1 MFRIGKI
8 QYSDHG
14 KTILYQYEVDGAV
27 AKFFHKKEKLFAS
40 YDLSVEDVPESIAI
54 IPLLANVMPI
64 AWFAGFE
71 VYADE
76 VDADFYKALEKIR
89 MEMAKHHPNMAA
101 PTTRLHFKKL
111 IKNNIPNQ
119 NTAMLF
125 SGGVDAFATYFRHF
139 DENPELVTIQ
149 GADIELT
156 DSKQWEDVKNFN
168 ENEPI
173 LAHNRKHY
181 IRSNFQKFYTYNVD
195 LLLPNLGWW
204 GNIQHGLALICSL
217 APLAY
222 VRNFGTIYIASTRS
236 SHMEFNPWGSMP
248 EIDEQ
253 ISWGGNKI
261 IHDGFEL
268 KRQDK
273 VDAIV
278 AAVNQRKAKTTIRVC
293 YSELKD
299 SMNCS
304 KCEKCIRTM
313 FGIMLAGDNPND
325 YGFQADASIYDSIQ
339 SAVGNGFRSKG
350 TQFFWKEI
358 MEKAAGSKELFVFA
372 DAAKEAGRR
381 DETLKVIDANCRRE
395 LVKASGTRKMK
406 HVLINKYPKAF
417 QYYLKLRRS
426 F

>member
-1 MFRIGKI
+1 MFRIGQI
-8 QYSDHG
+8 NFSDHG
-14 KTILYQYEVDGAV
+14 KTIVYQYEVGAAIV
-27 AKFFHKKEKLFAS
+27 KYFNKKEKLFAS
-40 YDLSVEDVPESIAI
+40 YDLPVDQIPPSIAV

-64 AWFAGFE
+64 AWFAGFD
-71 VYADE
+71 VHVDE
-76 VDADFYKALEKIR
+76 VDADFNDALDKIR
-89 MEMAKHHPNMAA
+89 IEMAKHHPNLSAA
-101 PTTRLHFKKL
+101 TTRLHYKNL
-111 IKNNIPNQ
+111 VKNNIPKE

-139 DENPELVTIQ
+139 DETPELVTIQ

-156 DSKQWEDVKNFN
+156 DTKQWDDVQSFN
-168 ENEPI
+168 ANEPI
-173 LAHNRKHY
+173 LAQNQKHY

-222 VRNFGTIYIASTRS
+222 LRNFGTIYIASTRS

-248 EIDEQ
+248 EIDER
-253 ISWGGNKI
+253 ISWAGVQV

-278 AAVNQRKAKTTIRVC
+278 AAVNKLGAKTTIRVC

-299 SMNCS
+299 AMNCS
-304 KCEKCIRTM
+304 KCEKCIRTI
-313 FGIMLAGDNPND
+313 FGIMLAGDNPNE
-325 YGFQADASIYDSIQ
+325 YGFVADAKIYDAIQ
-339 SAVGNGFRSKG
+339 TAVGNGFRSKG

-358 MEKAAGSKELFVFA
+358 MQKAVDSDNIFTFG
-372 DAAKEAGRR
+372 DAEKEAKRR
-381 DETLKVIDANCRRE
+381 AETLQIVAVNCERE

-426 F
+426 L